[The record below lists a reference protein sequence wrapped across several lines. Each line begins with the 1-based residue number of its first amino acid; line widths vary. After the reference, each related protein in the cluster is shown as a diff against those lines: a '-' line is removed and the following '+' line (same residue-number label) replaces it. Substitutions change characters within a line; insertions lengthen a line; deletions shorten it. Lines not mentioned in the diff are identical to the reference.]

1 MLLTFTKKNESEQ
14 SVDFRAQMSEA
25 ELNYLVNFAIES
37 LIQIGAIAVQ
47 RSIDEPQEVQLPIT
61 ANLVPPAQVN

>member
-1 MLLTFTKKNESEQ
+1 MLLTFSKKNDAEE

-37 LIQIGAIAVQ
+37 LIQLGAIAVQ
-47 RSIDEPQEVQLPIT
+47 QHTEPQEVQLPIT
-61 ANLVPPAQVN
+61 EALVPPTQVN

>member
-1 MLLTFTKKNESEQ
+1 MLLTFNKKNDAEE

-25 ELNYLVNFAIES
+25 ELNYLINFAIES

-47 RSIDEPQEVQLPIT
+47 RASTEAQEVQLPIT
-61 ANLVPPAQVN
+61 QALVPPTQVN

>member
-1 MLLTFTKKNESEQ
+1 MLLTFTKKNEGEQ
-14 SVDFRAQMSEA
+14 SVDFRAQMTDA

-47 RSIDEPQEVQLPIT
+47 RSNDEPQEVTLPVT
-61 ANLVPPAQVN
+61 AANVPPNLVN

>member
-1 MLLTFTKKNESEQ
+1 MT
-14 SVDFRAQMSEA
+14 DA

-47 RSIDEPQEVQLPIT
+47 RSNDEPQEVTLPVT
-61 ANLVPPAQVN
+61 ASNVPPNLVN